1 MTDSHKDLYNYTAG
15 RWVYNDALRREERK
29 VVFDVAG
36 LSKLAAESVNQS
48 PTDVVNTSKLAEGGF
63 NRTFIVTFRDDRK
76 VVARIPYPI
85 TVPNYY
91 AIASEVATIEYQRTC
106 GIPVPEIYGYSADS
120 DNIAGTPYILMEFIP
135 GPTLS
140 DVWRNLGDEE
150 VVSVIHQLT
159 ELESR
164 MMSKPL

>member
-1 MTDSHKDLYNYTAG
+1 MTNSHDDLYDYTAG
-15 RWVYNDALRREERK
+15 RWVYNDALRRKERN

-48 PTDVVNTSKLAEGGF
+48 PKDVINVSKLAESGF
-63 NRTFIVTFRDDRK
+63 NRTFIITLRDDRQ

-85 TVPNYY
+85 TVPKYY
-91 AIASEVATIEYQRTC
+91 AIASEVATIEYQRSC
-106 GIPVPEIYGYSADS
+106 GIPVPEVYGYSADS

-135 GPTLS
+135 GPKLS
-140 DVWRNLGDEE
+140 DIWRNLGDEE
-150 VVSVIHQLT
+150 AVSVIRQLT

-164 MMSKPL
+164 MMS